1 MTHPGF
7 TEHDDLARVHT
18 EVLDDVINRLE
29 DRDVVSLN
37 LAPAQ

>member
-1 MTHPGF
+1 MIQPRL
-7 TEHDDLARVHT
+7 TEHDDLARVHA
-18 EVLDDVINRLE
+18 EVLDHVINRLE